1 MTVRVRAHSEYHHL
15 PDGTLGVVRAWAVH
29 RRGVNGAIISMPD
42 GRFDCVPIELL
53 TLVSDAEQAA
63 PEPATVAVDA
73 RAMAELLEQAAE
85 DIQEWGAYASA
96 YFQEKHNLAANVAK
110 YREAARRLLAGG
122 GQ

>member
-73 RAMAELLEQAAE
+73 GALAEL
-85 DIQEWGAYASA
+85 
-96 YFQEKHNLAANVAK
+96 
-110 YREAARRLLAGG
+110 REAVRDLDDYWQPSPLTDRHAVQDVILAARRLLAGG
-122 GQ
+122 VK

>member
-63 PEPATVAVDA
+63 PAPATVAVDA
-73 RAMAELLEQAAE
+73 GALAELREAMAQFRALPESAVWRPA
-85 DIQEWGAYASA
+85 GA
-96 YFQEKHNLAANVAK
+96 VA
-110 YREAARRLLAGG
+110 RERVMEAARRLLAGG